1 VLPDRP
7 DVTVGVQKFE
17 RAGQQVVV
25 VYWYQMDDRAF
36 VDRSG
41 WRQMRRAQLGHLEW
55 PPLSK
60 ILLQSTDADDAE
72 ARLLEIA
79 THIYD
84 LISKV

>member
-1 VLPDRP
+1 
-7 DVTVGVQKFE
+7 
-17 RAGQQVVV
+17 
-25 VYWYQMDDRAF
+25 
-36 VDRSG
+36 
-41 WRQMRRAQLGHLEW
+41 LGHLEW